1 MARGLSTTHLNMYK
15 AGGELSVLFEC
26 ITNDPELSF
35 ELRPNDE
42 AMVYYNKKKI
52 LTIANKAKGI
62 KITPINPNYYKPD
75 TGPSIKISDSKNW
88 KDKNAIKRYL
98 KQAKKYA
105 YKYSMSR
112 EFQLQQNYSLGNH
125 DCEGRYLVV
134 DMEWQFSQKD
144 IAGEDRIKITRPDL
158 VIVDLKPNSKGEN
171 DIYLTEVK
179 LGTVALNGDSGLQ
192 GHVNSTHDIVCFK
205 PACNALKDDVTS
217 IISQKHE
224 LGIFYGKIPS
234 LRLSDKP
241 KMLFILGYRGNS
253 ERAEL
258 EDAISKLTIPT
269 ELEEPKVIYYNTL
282 IKL

>member
-62 KITPINPNYYKPD
+62 KITPIDPNYYKPD

-144 IAGEDRIKITRPDL
+144 IAGEDRIKISGNQSVMGCLRNNEL
-158 VIVDLKPNSKGEN
+158 HLK
-171 DIYLTEVK
+171 L
-179 LGTVALNGDSGLQ
+179 
-192 GHVNSTHDIVCFK
+192 
-205 PACNALKDDVTS
+205 
-217 IISQKHE
+217 
-224 LGIFYGKIPS
+224 
-234 LRLSDKP
+234 
-241 KMLFILGYRGNS
+241 
-253 ERAEL
+253 
-258 EDAISKLTIPT
+258 
-269 ELEEPKVIYYNTL
+269 
-282 IKL
+282 